1 MAVKKHKLEMAM
13 EEDFCLLGLVTDEPD
28 YKLCWRINEMMG
40 SDFKRVD
47 DLELYHRKM
56 ERDQSFPLFCYLDA
70 DALVNYRIIGN
81 RSDHGYFLEELKN
94 LDYLIHIQGEISM
107 EEINQFLQQT
117 AALPGVRI
125 CVPVDLGRLRNMER
139 LLLW

>member
-1 MAVKKHKLEMAM
+1 M

-28 YKLCWRINEMMG
+28 YKLCWRINQALG

-47 DLELYHRKM
+47 DLELYHRRMKT
-56 ERDQSFPLFCYLDA
+56 DQTFPLFFYLDT
-70 DALVNYRIIGN
+70 DAVVNYRIIGN
-81 RSDHGYFLEELKN
+81 RSDNGYFLEELKN
-94 LDYLIHIQGEISM
+94 LDYLVHIQGEISM
-107 EEINQFLQQT
+107 DEINHFLQQT
-117 AALPGVRI
+117 STLQGVRM